1 MSDWSKWSDVDAT
14 GSSYRYRYVLRPA
27 LNGGHKC
34 DDLLQLKKGEFLLVF
49 HLYWMMICV
58 ILYWKVYED
67 TTVVWLIIVGIN
79 FRGLEKIGCSSNHSR
94 NIGKPNNLKVFGAS
108 KPMGIEKIAKIG

>member
-27 LNGGHKC
+27 LNGGKKC

-49 HLYWMMICV
+49 HLY
-58 ILYWKVYED
+58 
-67 TTVVWLIIVGIN
+67 
-79 FRGLEKIGCSSNHSR
+79 
-94 NIGKPNNLKVFGAS
+94 
-108 KPMGIEKIAKIG
+108 